1 MKVNGLGALIS
12 GMYWLSRIIWPHTK
26 FIIILFI
33 TAATKEKIS
42 MLKGKRH
49 LRKTEFV
56 FCEMCR
62 FCCGVLIH
70 LSLEKWDGMQ
80 SSGLSSMTTAVNPQ
94 VPQAPLWAWAPVQ
107 HHTWTAPSLPQLDT
121 LQACVYGRREDRE
134 LKAHLSPFKPSKI
147 HNFGVCLAKK

>member
-1 MKVNGLGALIS
+1 MGWELSFLVCIDCPESSGLTLNL
-12 GMYWLSRIIWPHTK
+12 LSFFSSP
-26 FIIILFI
+26 LPQ
-33 TAATKEKIS
+33 KEKIS

-49 LRKTEFV
+49 RRKTEFV
-56 FCEMCR
+56 LCEMCR